1 MYTHFNDCAYFSMQ
15 YIGGPAMPHGI
26 TCSLSL
32 SLSFYPTSCLACSF
46 WGCPVL
52 GRRKLN
58 GRHGFRFNFAFF
70 FFLPEK
76 SDFSFPIWATWLL
89 LKRNILAAAYGY
101 IVCSYKHSHTP
112 NAHSL
117 PLSVAASVCIE
128 MYAFEMHSDSFWF
141 PLPEQ
146 KLLDASYGTA
156 LSQQLKPISHRRTM
170 WI

>member
-1 MYTHFNDCAYFSMQ
+1 MQ

-32 SLSFYPTSCLACSF
+32 SLVLSDQLSRLLFLGLPCFGAQEIKWAPWISFQFCFL
-46 WGCPVL
+46 
-52 GRRKLN
+52 
-58 GRHGFRFNFAFF
+58 FF
-70 FFLPEK
+70 FSLK
-76 SDFSFPIWATWLL
+76 SRILVSPIWATWLL